1 VAYVISSHNNTPRN
15 KTPDGVFIIVSG
27 IRNSASGAEM
37 GKMEIKNKL
46 RRWLARKNNE
56 KMKGYKNRGLC
67 LINSLVLLKLMVFY
81 FTIT

>member
-1 VAYVISSHNNTPRN
+1 MRTSAASTTGGKGERKKYRHCDNAQVAYVISSHNNTPRN

-56 KMKGYKNRGLC
+56 
-67 LINSLVLLKLMVFY
+67 
-81 FTIT
+81 

>member
-56 KMKGYKNRGLC
+56 
-67 LINSLVLLKLMVFY
+67 
-81 FTIT
+81 